1 MNRNGL
7 TLVEIMIV
15 SLLMVIVGGAIMLMM
30 SSSQA
35 AWMTT
40 DVRLELMTNSQ
51 RALDRI
57 SEDLRQASAN
67 PIAAFSLITT
77 GANCA
82 ANTLQFI
89 SLKPGETNNVIGY
102 TLAGGQLTRA
112 STPTNGPPTYTPT
125 GATPTQV
132 VGAGLASFTPACS
145 ATAVGVVDLTL
156 IAQPPTPDSR
166 IPPQTIVSKIWVQN
180 P

>member
-7 TLVEIMIV
+7 TLVEVMIV
-15 SLLMVIVGGAIMLMM
+15 SLLLVLVGGASVIMM
-30 SSSQA
+30 SSSHT
-35 AWMTT
+35 AWTTT
-40 DVRLELMTNSQ
+40 DLRLELMTNSQ
-51 RALDRI
+51 RALDRL

-67 PIAAFSLITT
+67 PIAAFSLTAP

-89 SLKPGETNNVIGY
+89 SLKPGETNNMISY
-102 TLAGGQLTRA
+102 TLGGNQLTRS
-112 STPTNGPPTYTPT
+112 STPTEGPPFYTLN
-125 GATPTQV
+125 GDATTHV

-145 ATAVGVVDLTL
+145 ATAVGVVTLTL
-156 IAQPPTPDSR
+156 LAQPTTPDSR
-166 IPPQTIVSKIWVQN
+166 VPPQTIVSQVWVQN